1 MKLCSHKKTGQKYA
15 AKYVRKLRGSRGVSM
30 VDIKREL
37 QIMNH
42 VKGGQFLMELFDA
55 FEDPTFVIFVVDLIS
70 GGELFEH
77 LARMDCLTEEQTVI
91 FTGQMLDALDSL
103 HSANIVHLDVKPENL
118 MLRDQKKEELVLID
132 FGLAR
137 QLGNGEVRCMHG
149 TPEFVAPEVIAFDP
163 LTSAADM
170 WSLGVVVYIMLSGI
184 SPFLGDNDAETF
196 SNISE
201 EEYEFD
207 EDYFGS
213 LSDDS
218 MDFLEKLLV
227 KDQKKRMTVQDCKK
241 HPWMINIKKRPV
253 KTIDTARLRSFNARR
268 KLKAAFTAVRGS
280 VKMRRSLTKIQVPN
294 EVKCLAGARMNSG
307 SGQRTSTSSGSD
319 DPFSP
324 TK

>member
-1 MKLCSHKKTGQKYA
+1 LIYGRGKYGVVKLCSHKKTGQKYA

-149 TPEFVAPEVIAFDP
+149 TPEFVGEN
-163 LTSAADM
+163 LT
-170 WSLGVVVYIMLSGI
+170 LG
-184 SPFLGDNDAETF
+184 
-196 SNISE
+196 
-201 EEYEFD
+201 
-207 EDYFGS
+207 
-213 LSDDS
+213 
-218 MDFLEKLLV
+218 
-227 KDQKKRMTVQDCKK
+227 KR
-241 HPWMINIKKRPV
+241 
-253 KTIDTARLRSFNARR
+253 
-268 KLKAAFTAVRGS
+268 
-280 VKMRRSLTKIQVPN
+280 
-294 EVKCLAGARMNSG
+294 GA
-307 SGQRTSTSSGSD
+307 
-319 DPFSP
+319 
-324 TK
+324 